1 MPFVLKSMTPPMR
14 GLPRAAIATLLCVL
28 LGGCAL
34 LQTRWPEEG
43 RGQFAEQFESEDARA
58 HSMEARLLQLE
69 ARGANVHAA
78 GDLDEGKLLLV
89 RIKRQADA
97 GLVLDAEDDMVRLE
111 ALLTRIDARLVRAG
125 AGRTRLR

>member
-1 MPFVLKSMTPPMR
+1 MPFVLKSIMR
-14 GLPRAAIATLLCVL
+14 GLPQAASAALLCVL

-58 HSMEARLLQLE
+58 HGMEARLTQLE
-69 ARGANVHAA
+69 ARGANLHAA
-78 GDLDEGKLLLV
+78 GDLDEAKLLLV

-111 ALLTRIDARLVRAG
+111 ALFTRIDARLAR
-125 AGRTRLR
+125 AGRTRPR